1 MTTNVE
7 KRIVLAEAD
16 PMSHMEMELTMAIQE
31 AYENAVKNG
40 FSGTI
45 TDWIKTAPIDQV
57 KKINLSEGGPVKN
70 RPKEPKGVK
79 KLNIADYFE
88 IGRTV
93 ASLDPVEREVVSTLV
108 RKMLR
113 PGNPRI
119 INETCL
125 KTYF

>member
-40 FSGTI
+40 YSGTI
-45 TDWIKTAPIDQV
+45 TDWIKTAPINEV
-57 KKINLSEGGPVKN
+57 KKINLAEGGPVKN

-88 IGRTV
+88 LGRTV
-93 ASLDPVEREVVSTLV
+93 ASLSPAERETVSILV
-108 RKMLR
+108 KKMLR
-113 PGNPRI
+113 PGNPQD
-119 INETCL
+119 N
-125 KTYF
+125 

>member
-45 TDWIKTAPIDQV
+45 TDWIKTAPIDEV
-57 KKINLSEGGPVKN
+57 KKIELADGGPVRN

-108 RKMLR
+108 KKMLR
-113 PGNPRI
+113 PGNPQD
-119 INETCL
+119 N
-125 KTYF
+125 

>member
-16 PMSHMEMELTMAIQE
+16 PMSHMETELTMAIQE

-45 TDWIKTAPIDQV
+45 TDWIKTAPIDEV
-57 KKINLSEGGPVKN
+57 KKIELAEGGPVKN

-93 ASLDPVEREVVSTLV
+93 ASLNPVEREVVSTLV
-108 RKMLR
+108 KKMLR
-113 PGNPRI
+113 PGNPQD
-119 INETCL
+119 N
-125 KTYF
+125 

>member
-31 AYENAVKNG
+31 AYEKAVKEG
-40 FSGTI
+40 FTGTI
-45 TDWIKTAPIDQV
+45 TDWIKTAPIDEV
-57 KKINLSEGGPVKN
+57 KKINLAEGGPVKN

-79 KLNIADYFE
+79 KLNIADYFT

-93 ASLDPVEREVVSTLV
+93 ASLNPMEREVVSTLV
-108 RKMLR
+108 KKMVR
-113 PGNPRI
+113 PGNPQD
-119 INETCL
+119 N
-125 KTYF
+125 